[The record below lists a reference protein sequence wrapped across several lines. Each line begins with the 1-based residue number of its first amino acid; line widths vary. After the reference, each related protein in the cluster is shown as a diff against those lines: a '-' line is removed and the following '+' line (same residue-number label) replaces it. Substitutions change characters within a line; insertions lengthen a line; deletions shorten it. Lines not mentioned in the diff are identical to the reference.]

1 MKLIFAFLIVLVV
14 STDISATGQIS
25 VTTSPYIAAVF
36 VPRIDNSYYLLGINT
51 IDYNQ
56 PAMMLIT
63 SINRTPDSNSSQDKL
78 AITVSVSGTVG
89 LIYQVEVQYL
99 VLVQFDNYE
108 ISSFNITGTSNS
120 TYTSSKKLVWT
131 GLGSVEPYIF
141 INGFSSGSMT
151 RCLLIYGNPNSF
163 VYDVETTCGTTGT
176 DWVSFNI
183 MLTKSPLIDQCKSS
197 IIESRTNVTTNWTT
211 QKQQNFL
218 YFYGIQ
224 GIYMDGKLGR
234 AHLDTNIF
242 EVESGGDFDV
252 GLLSID
258 LLCFAEAAYPTLAAW
273 KIALIVVGCVLF
285 VVLIGLIIFFAIK
298 AKREKEASIAN
309 MNNVA
314 YEMSGASLGIPAS
327 MNPVTVKIWVNS
339 QEPIPEEKK

>member
-108 ISSFNITGTSNS
+108 ISSW
-120 TYTSSKKLVWT
+120 YL
-131 GLGSVEPYIF
+131 E
-141 INGFSSGSMT
+141 
-151 RCLLIYGNPNSF
+151 
-163 VYDVETTCGTTGT
+163 
-176 DWVSFNI
+176 
-183 MLTKSPLIDQCKSS
+183 
-197 IIESRTNVTTNWTT
+197 
-211 QKQQNFL
+211 
-218 YFYGIQ
+218 
-224 GIYMDGKLGR
+224 
-234 AHLDTNIF
+234 LDLH
-242 EVESGGDFDV
+242 V
-252 GLLSID
+252 
-258 LLCFAEAAYPTLAAW
+258 
-273 KIALIVVGCVLF
+273 
-285 VVLIGLIIFFAIK
+285 
-298 AKREKEASIAN
+298 
-309 MNNVA
+309 
-314 YEMSGASLGIPAS
+314 
-327 MNPVTVKIWVNS
+327 
-339 QEPIPEEKK
+339 Q